1 MTVFIISQ
9 MIFFVSSF
17 GCGEKIQMQP
27 LKEILSKYHKL
38 PQVFLRRKK
47 KTLKIKQPVGF
58 HDV

>member
-17 GCGEKIQMQP
+17 GCGEKIQMQ
-27 LKEILSKYHKL
+27 S
-38 PQVFLRRKK
+38 PQRNPIKIPQATTGIFKTQK